1 MFYSPLYLIDWLN
14 FLFEIISNKVIEKF
28 QIDCFDWIKCFAI
41 LRKKLRLMFLH
52 QLAFLSTNCDQGI
65 ERLKKANIST
75 CRSLALCR
83 KCLQKQFYLHCK
95 QTEVLV
101 KAFYFCKFL
110 NLLYIVFVW
119 EWQWQCFW
127 FFQTMPFW

>member
-14 FLFEIISNKVIEKF
+14 FLFEIISNKVIWKF
-28 QIDCFDWIKCFAI
+28 SNWLLWLNKIYCNAKKEAEVNVPTTTCFSEY
-41 LRKKLRLMFLH
+41 KLW
-52 QLAFLSTNCDQGI
+52 SGI

-119 EWQWQCFW
+119 EWQWQCFFYAILITW
-127 FFQTMPFW
+127 